1 MEKKSFIIAIIA
13 LLLPC
18 SSIVAQNSLF
28 GDEENPG
35 GWDFSTPFVSVSKEN
50 GRPKFD
56 VNLSSTFAFGFI
68 SGINQADGV
77 SIDMGQSYELHWDNV
92 FSAKTK
98 VGRHGLFRIGLGFDW
113 RNYRMTNGNRFSKD
127 ETGHISITD
136 DTPLQFSRIH
146 TFSLSL
152 PLKYYHQLG
161 KKVYFAVGPELYFT
175 PHASLKNR
183 YDSKNKTLDSHIH
196 HNRFSVDVGAELMVR
211 GIGIYYKYDPFN
223 VLDTNYGPKFSSMT
237 VGVKVG
243 L

>member
-18 SSIVAQNSLF
+18 SSIMAQSSLF

-35 GWDFSTPFVSVSKEN
+35 GWDFSAPFISVSQEN
-50 GRPKFD
+50 GRAKFD
-56 VNLSSTFAFGFI
+56 ARLSSTFAFGFI
-68 SGINQADGV
+68 SGINEADGV
-77 SIDMGQSYELHWDNV
+77 SIDMGQSYEMHWDNV
-92 FSAKTK
+92 FSAKAK
-98 VGRHGLFRIGLGFDW
+98 VGKHGLFRIGLGFDW
-113 RNYRMTNGNRFSKD
+113 RNYRMTNGNRFNKD
-127 ETGHISITD
+127 EAGHISITD

-161 KKVYFAVGPELYFT
+161 RKVYFAIGPELYFT
-175 PHASLKNR
+175 PHASLKTR
-183 YDSKNKTLDSHIH
+183 YDSKNKTMDSNIH
-196 HNRFSVDVGAELMVR
+196 HNRFSLDIGTEIMIR
-211 GIGIYYKYDPFN
+211 GIGIYYKYNPFN
-223 VLDTNYGPKFSSMT
+223 VLDSNYGPKFSSMT